1 MTVRRLVHC
10 SLPPELVH
18 QPVLHGLVQAS
29 GAVVNVHRANVDV
42 EAGMAWF
49 ILELTG
55 PAEEVERAQR
65 WLADQGAAVEQIEP
79 GQPEATA

>member
-1 MTVRRLVHC
+1 VTVRRLVHC

-29 GAVVNVHRANVDV
+29 EAVVNVHRANVDV
-42 EAGMAWF
+42 EAGIAWF
-49 ILELTG
+49 ILELSG

-65 WLADQGAAVEQIEP
+65 WLADQGAAVEPIEP
-79 GQPEATA
+79 GQPEPAG